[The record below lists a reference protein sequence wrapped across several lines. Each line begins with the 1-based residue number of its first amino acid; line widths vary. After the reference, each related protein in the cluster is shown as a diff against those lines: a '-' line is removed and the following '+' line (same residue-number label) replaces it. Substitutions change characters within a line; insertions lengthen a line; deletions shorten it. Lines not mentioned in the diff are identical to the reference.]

1 MELKGLNIP
10 VMWIAFVENK
20 HILVASIIAD
30 MLLKVHPE
38 NPSERQILKACE
50 VIQQGGVLVYPTDTV
65 YALGCDIHN
74 NKAAEK
80 IARLKGIKLNKANF
94 SFIFSDLSQLSDYTR
109 LVSNPVFKMMK
120 AYLPGPYTFILP
132 ARNNIPR
139 IFHSRKKTIGIRIP
153 ANNIPLEIV
162 RELGQ
167 PIMTTSIH
175 DEDEFIEYT
184 TDPELIWDKYKDKV
198 DAVIDGGYGNN
209 EPSTVI
215 DCTNHEPVVVRM
227 GIGPVD

>member
-1 MELKGLNIP
+1 MRRKSHLYN
-10 VMWIAFVENK
+10 
-20 HILVASIIAD
+20 LVYISSDQAEKN

-38 NPSERQILKACE
+38 NPSQRQILKACE
-50 VIQQGGVLVYPTDTV
+50 VLQDGGVLVYPTDTV
-65 YALGCDIHN
+65 YALGCDIY
-74 NKAAEK
+74 KTRAVDK
-80 IARLKGIKLNKANF
+80 IARLKGIRVNQADF
-94 SFIFSDLSQLSDYTR
+94 SFIFSDLSQLSDYTK

-139 IFHSRKKTIGIRIP
+139 IFRSRKKTIGVRIP
-153 ANNIPLEIV
+153 DNNIPLEIV
-162 RELGQ
+162 RELGH

-175 DEDEFIEYT
+175 DEDELIEYT
-184 TDPELIWDKYKDKV
+184 TDPDLIWDKFKDLV
-198 DAVIDGGYGNN
+198 DAVIDGGYGKN

-215 DCTNHEPVVVRM
+215 DCTNHEPVVVRL

>member
-1 MELKGLNIP
+1 MRRKSHLYN
-10 VMWIAFVENK
+10 
-20 HILVASIIAD
+20 LVYISSDQAEKN

-38 NPSERQILKACE
+38 NPSQRQILKACE
-50 VIQQGGVLVYPTDTV
+50 VLQDGGVLVYPTDTV
-65 YALGCDIHN
+65 YALGCDIY
-74 NKAAEK
+74 KTRAVDK
-80 IARLKGIKLNKANF
+80 IARLKGIRVNQADF
-94 SFIFSDLSQLSDYTR
+94 SFIFSDLSQLSDYTK

-139 IFHSRKKTIGIRIP
+139 IFRSRKKTIGVRIP
-153 ANNIPLEIV
+153 DNNIPLEIV
-162 RELGQ
+162 RELGH

-175 DEDEFIEYT
+175 DEDELIEYT
-184 TDPELIWDKYKDKV
+184 TDPELIWDKFKDLV
-198 DAVIDGGYGNN
+198 DAVIDGGYGKN

-215 DCTNHEPVVVRM
+215 DCTNHEPVVVRL